1 MTTPNTQNASAKGG
15 GNIALIIILA
25 VLVILMT
32 LGAGFLGFMYL
43 NNAKLLAETK
53 ADNERVEKEKLE
65 LDTQLKDLNEQ
76 FSKLTEFGNER
87 IDSVVAVKDME
98 IASLRM
104 QNRSGGGGG
113 SSKLKAK
120 VKELEAQITDLLA
133 QIEKL
138 KQENADLRTA
148 NLKLDTELSTVKGE
162 NASLSVSNKDLSG
175 KVDLAKQL
183 KISAIES
190 HPIFVS
196 KSGKEK
202 ITNKSKKANKIE
214 SCFTVFENDVVESGD
229 KTAYLVVID
238 PTGKLIGE
246 NESNVFESQG
256 SEVFYTVKKSFY
268 FDGSKQDMCM
278 DFSDGVKDLAKGN
291 YKISVYIENTLA
303 AKSTFDLK

>member
-43 NNAKLLAETK
+43 NNAKVLAETK

-104 QNRSGGGGG
+104 QNRSGSGG
-113 SSKLKAK
+113 SSSKVKAK

-148 NLKLDTELSTVKGE
+148 NLKLDTELSIVKGE

>member
-1 MTTPNTQNASAKGG
+1 MTTPNSQNTSSKSG

-32 LGAGFLGFMYL
+32 AGAGFLGFMYL
-43 NNAKLLAETK
+43 NNAKVLAETK

-87 IDSVVAVKDME
+87 IDSVLAVKDME

-104 QNRSGGGGG
+104 QNRSGGGG

-202 ITNKSKKANKIE
+202 ITNKSKKAKKIE

>member
-1 MTTPNTQNASAKGG
+1 MTTPNSQNTSSKSG

-32 LGAGFLGFMYL
+32 VGAGFLGFMYL
-43 NNAKLLAETK
+43 NNAKVLAETK

-120 VKELEAQITDLLA
+120 VKALEAQITDLLA

>member
-1 MTTPNTQNASAKGG
+1 MTTPNSQNTSSKSG

-32 LGAGFLGFMYL
+32 VGAGFLGFMYL
-43 NNAKLLAETK
+43 NNAKVLAETK

-120 VKELEAQITDLLA
+120 VKALEAQITDLLA

-148 NLKLDTELSTVKGE
+148 NLKLDTEISIVKGE

-303 AKSTFDLK
+303 AKNTFDLK

>member
-104 QNRSGGGGG
+104 QNRSGGGG

>member
-43 NNAKLLAETK
+43 NNAKVLAETK

-104 QNRSGGGGG
+104 QNRSGGDGG

-148 NLKLDTELSTVKGE
+148 NLKLDTELSIVKGE

>member
-43 NNAKLLAETK
+43 NNAKVLAETK

-104 QNRSGGGGG
+104 QNRSGGGR

>member
-43 NNAKLLAETK
+43 NNAKVLAETK

-104 QNRSGGGGG
+104 QNRSGSGGG
-113 SSKLKAK
+113 SSKVKAK

-190 HPIFVS
+190 HPIVVS

>member
-1 MTTPNTQNASAKGG
+1 MTTPNSQNTSSKSG

-32 LGAGFLGFMYL
+32 AGAGFLGFMYL
-43 NNAKLLAETK
+43 NNAKVLAETK

-104 QNRSGGGGG
+104 QNRSGGGG